1 MVLSYCY
8 IQFCIDCFMLSE
20 IRTFI
25 LYICEFR
32 YVVFCVGPAKRA
44 ESLYRI
50 VSEQKLAI

>member
-25 LYICEFR
+25 LYVCEFR